1 MTSYPIFSLSF
12 SCHHITPSFS
22 VSRPTLKAF
31 PLVLLKKKG
40 LNPLGFTGSLG
51 FTLSNR
57 STVLAGK
64 ENEETMRDRPKHL
77 LYRVLGLSEKCQQG
91 LARGPH
97 HQILVLWPCPK
108 AATWLKSTSISSDLR
123 KPINVDVGSSSR
135 QKMMRTATGG

>member
-91 LARGPH
+91 LARAASSNLGLVAVPKGSNLAEI
-97 HQILVLWPCPK
+97 HQHLFRSQE
-108 AATWLKSTSISSDLR
+108 AH
-123 KPINVDVGSSSR
+123 
-135 QKMMRTATGG
+135 